1 MNDEVTLA
9 QLAVEMAQ
17 LRQQVEIM
25 SQRLDMIYGAV
36 TRLAETKQNI
46 QSPIVS
52 NFANPPGGK
61 TSEQPIPSS
70 ASTTSMPLTAAMMM
84 DPSNML
90 DSLRQY
96 AINAGLDIS
105 SETVN
110 RLKSNLSADETE
122 DEPTK

>member
-9 QLAVEMAQ
+9 QLATEMAQ
-17 LRQQVEIM
+17 LRQQMEIM

-36 TRLAETKQNI
+36 TRLAETKQNV
-46 QSPIVS
+46 QSPIAD

-61 TSEQPIPSS
+61 TSEQPGPPSS
-70 ASTTSMPLTAAMMM
+70 STTSMPLTAAMMM
-84 DPSNML
+84 DPSSML

-96 AINAGLDIS
+96 ALNAGLDIS
-105 SETVN
+105 AETVE
-110 RLKSNLSADETE
+110 RLKSNLPADETK